1 MIEVRVGY
9 NSQDL
14 PIFVRM
20 LDKNSDWNFY
30 GGLQSLIPTAL
41 TMSIAGYPFV
51 LPDMIGGNAYGNF
64 PSNELYIRWLQVNAL
79 MPTLQFSITPWDFK
93 ESSQE
98 VINITKSMLSL
109 HEHYTPL
116 LIKLAHN
123 CVLTGEPILRP
134 LWWVSPNDENT
145 YSIDD
150 EFLVGN
156 DLLVAP
162 ITTDKAR
169 KRNIYLP
176 SGDWKDHKGVVHKGG
191 QTLKDFSVN
200 LEELPYFERQ

>member
-1 MIEVRVGY
+1 MVEVRVGY

-20 LDKNSDWNFY
+20 FDKLSRWGYDS
-30 GGLQSLIPTAL
+30 GLKTLIPTAL
-41 TMSIAGYPFV
+41 TMSIAGYSFV

-64 PSNELYIRWLQVNAL
+64 PSKELYIRWLQVNAL

-93 ESSQE
+93 ESTQE
-98 VINITKSMLSL
+98 VVNITKSMLKL
-109 HEHYTPL
+109 HEKYTPL
-116 LIKLAHN
+116 MIELAHN
-123 CVLTGEPILRP
+123 AVKTGEPILRP
-134 LWWVSPNDENT
+134 LWWIAPNDENT

-162 ITTDKAR
+162 VTTEKML

-176 SGDWKDHKGVVHKGG
+176 SGNWKDHKGVEHKGG
-191 QTLKDFSVN
+191 QTLKDFTVN
-200 LEELPYFERQ
+200 LDELPYFVRS

>member
-1 MIEVRVGY
+1 
-9 NSQDL
+9 
-14 PIFVRM
+14 
-20 LDKNSDWNFY
+20 
-30 GGLQSLIPTAL
+30 
-41 TMSIAGYPFV
+41 MSIAGYPYM

-64 PSNELYIRWLQVNAL
+64 PSKELYIRWLQLNAL

-98 VINITKSMLSL
+98 VINVTKSMLKL
-109 HEHYTPL
+109 HEQYTPL
-116 LIKLAHN
+116 IIELAKN
-123 CVLTGEPILRP
+123 AVATGEPILRP
-134 LWWVSPNDENT
+134 LWWIAPNDENT

-156 DLLVAP
+156 NLLVAP
-162 ITTDKAR
+162 VTTDATR

-176 SGDWKDHKGVVHKGG
+176 AGEWTDHKGVVHKGG

-200 LEELPYFERQ
+200 LDELPYFTRK